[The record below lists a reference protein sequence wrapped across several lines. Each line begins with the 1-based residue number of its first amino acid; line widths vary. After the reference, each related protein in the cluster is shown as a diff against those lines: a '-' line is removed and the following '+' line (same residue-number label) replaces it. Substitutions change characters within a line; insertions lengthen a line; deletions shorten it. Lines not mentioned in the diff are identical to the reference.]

1 MIRDPVRITR
11 IATRTRSETHKSRSV
26 PDLLPGLARPADI
39 TENRYPLPLISEL
52 LERISKRKY
61 FTKFDVRDRYNR
73 LRIASGEEWKT
84 AFRCRYGLFEYMVM
98 LLGLRNS
105 PGTFQHYMND
115 TLRDFLDEFLVVYV
129 DDMLIYSDNLKEH

>member
-1 MIRDPVRITR
+1 M
-11 IATRTRSETHKSRSV
+11 
-26 PDLLPGLARPADI
+26 
-39 TENRYPLPLISEL
+39 PLISEL
-52 LERISKRKY
+52 LERISKGKY

-105 PGTFQHYMND
+105 PGTFQHYIND
-115 TLRDFLDEFLVVYV
+115 TFQDFLDEFLVVYL
-129 DDMLIYSDNLKEH
+129 DDMLIYSDNLKEHRKHVRKVLE